1 MDVLP
6 MLLIVAAIAHPMV
19 NVATLPNFGDNS
31 QLFLHSKRKA
41 TFDEL
46 HCSLERGF
54 FPSGDEQVDVIWHH
68 DEFVQSIFFLIA
80 VMNDRRD

>member
-31 QLFLHSKRKA
+31 HSFLLETKA

-54 FPSGDEQVDVIWHH
+54 FPSGDEQVT
-68 DEFVQSIFFLIA
+68 
-80 VMNDRRD
+80 